1 MQLDAAELIRTRVDL
16 YSLSELPAS
25 NGATLPSDRCEFE
38 YMVFCTSMSVAPCS
52 QRRERHEAPNRA
64 KQRYLLQL
72 PRNRVLLLVATGISV
87 RYFP

>member
-52 QRRERHEAPNRA
+52 QRRERHAAPLRTI
-64 KQRYLLQL
+64 LFTIL
-72 PRNRVLLLVATGISV
+72 PRHSATDE
-87 RYFP
+87 YKAEP